1 MRPRRLAGV
10 GARPLNFTV
19 RRLTVGSTIAANI
32 FAYSGT
38 VLLARV
44 LGGAVVLGTAVC
56 STAVAQTEPYAG
68 SFVCPVTVVNG
79 GKGGT
84 YGNDVLEVEL
94 WPQDFVF
101 KPGGPGFVDSDGA
114 LGMKVGWK
122 RKKRGHLEVGGRR
135 LDGEAKPVRAYFG
148 DAGEIGGQPTYLVFP
163 TPGCWQ
169 VTGYVGD
176 GSLTFVVSVEKIG
189 EGPSWRFNGPPA
201 GMRVSMKVAPPVEE
215 PLFGEW
221 NRLNTRQAGGN
232 PSNSEHEVMRF
243 WVEAEAWSGRYEKHP
258 EPTLGFPNPPDG
270 TFGIFTG
277 AVATNFVCQPTFPF
291 YPCQD
296 VVQVIEGTTRY
307 SPAGRPPF
315 DIHQQHIVV
324 RERNGHEVMWQYFVS
339 PGNFACPWYRDF
351 EEALAATRLTAHGDC
366 IFQVRPQ

>member
-1 MRPRRLAGV
+1 MGGHAPRALEDTVRPRLQLSA

-19 RRLTVGSTIAANI
+19 RRLTVGSTIAPKI
-32 FAYSGT
+32 FACSGT
-38 VLLARV
+38 VLLASV

-56 STAVAQTEPYAG
+56 STAVAQTEPHAG

-84 YGNDVLEVEL
+84 TYGNDVLEVGL

-114 LGMKVGWK
+114 LGMKVMWN

-148 DAGEIGGQPTYLVFP
+148 DAGEIGGQPTYLVYP

-176 GSLTFVVSVEKIG
+176 GSLTFVVSVEQIG

-201 GMRVSMKVAPPVEE
+201 GMRVSMV
-215 PLFGEW
+215 
-221 NRLNTRQAGGN
+221 
-232 PSNSEHEVMRF
+232 
-243 WVEAEAWSGRYEKHP
+243 
-258 EPTLGFPNPPDG
+258 D
-270 TFGIFTG
+270 
-277 AVATNFVCQPTFPF
+277 
-291 YPCQD
+291 
-296 VVQVIEGTTRY
+296 
-307 SPAGRPPF
+307 RPK
-315 DIHQQHIVV
+315 
-324 RERNGHEVMWQYFVS
+324 
-339 PGNFACPWYRDF
+339 
-351 EEALAATRLTAHGDC
+351 
-366 IFQVRPQ
+366 